1 MYIRTREG
9 LGQGQVT
16 WSNPQ
21 TPRNEL
27 GEPVKCEEIPK
38 KYDLE
43 NRKGLTRS
51 KVECP
56 TRKDAARILSGIVK
70 RAVQM
75 LDNTIGELKRARE
88 AACRGEPLGWPNLG
102 DVTAC
107 WLKYRL
113 GVCIDDI
120 SAWTK
125 GPFESRSVA
134 EVIRRLVRPRNLLAS
149 NGIAYVC
156 EATCKSPS
164 TYAWVKATEAG
175 VCLRTPPRII
185 HLCPRFWNL
194 EHAPYRELTIIHEAV
209 HLTHC
214 AATEDEGRRVS
225 IGSPECL
232 AQFVAATNGKKLDP
246 EFIGRCGLTNKCGP
260 VPKEC
265 RLKPKDVGKALPD
278 WRP

>member
-9 LGQGQVT
+9 LGQGQAT
-16 WSNPQ
+16 WSTPQ

-27 GEPVKCEEIPK
+27 GKPVKCEEIPK
-38 KYDLE
+38 KYDLK

-56 TRKDAARILSGIVK
+56 TREDAVRILSGVVK

-75 LDNTIGELKRARE
+75 LDNTIGELKSARE

-113 GVCIDDI
+113 GVCIDDL

-125 GPFESRSVA
+125 GPFESRTVA
-134 EVIRRLVRPRNLLAS
+134 EVIRRLVGPRNLLAS
-149 NGIAYVC
+149 NGITYVC
-156 EATCKSPS
+156 EATCSSPS
-164 TYAWVKATEAG
+164 TYAWVRVTEAG
-175 VCLRTPPRII
+175 VCLRRPPRII

-194 EHAPYRELTIIHEAV
+194 EHAPYRELVIIHEAV

-214 AATEDEGRRVS
+214 AATEDEGRRAS

-232 AQFVAATNGKKLDP
+232 AQFVAATNGKKLNPDL
-246 EFIGRCGLTNKCGP
+246 IGRCGLTNKCGP

-265 RLKPKDVGKALPD
+265 RLKPTDVGKAPRD